1 MNLYMV
7 EAYIVIFT
15 YQELFHF
22 FFFLLSIKNY
32 LIIPY
37 LFHQFHKKKLL
48 CGIFKKFFLIII
60 WCVELQVENYT

>member
-22 FFFLLSIKNY
+22 FFFFLLSIKNY

-37 LFHQFHKKKLL
+37 LCHQFHKKK
-48 CGIFKKFFLIII
+48 IIVWHFQEI
-60 WCVELQVENYT
+60 LSYNYLVCRTAG

>member
-22 FFFLLSIKNY
+22 FFFFAEY
-32 LIIPY
+32 QE
-37 LFHQFHKKKLL
+37 LFDNSLFMSP
-48 CGIFKKFFLIII
+48 IS
-60 WCVELQVENYT
+60 